1 MPVIE
6 TGRILKADS
15 LAQRGHSISY
25 QYTDIEQ
32 RCDEQLQAAQ
42 AQAEQII
49 LAAETH
55 AAELQAEAWQLG
67 HTTGSLQAETEF
79 DARVEAEVQERL
91 QERLQYIVPALQTA
105 TAQLIQDREQILL
118 QWESAAIQLSL
129 TLAERIVRRE
139 LQLQPGAP
147 RALIAEVLQL
157 TAGASSIVLRLHPT
171 DVQDIKAHSVEWQQL
186 LSTPATLK
194 VISDPQITRGG
205 CLVETPQGTIDGRI
219 ETQLARLASEL
230 MGTELA

>member
-6 TGRILKADS
+6 TSRILKADS
-15 LAQRGHSISY
+15 LSQRGRPISFEY
-25 QYTDIEQ
+25 ADIEQ
-32 RCDEQLQAAQ
+32 RCDAQLQAAQ

-49 LAAETH
+49 LAAEAH
-55 AAELQAEAWQLG
+55 AEELRTEAWQLG
-67 HTTGSLQAETEF
+67 HTTGGLQAEAEF
-79 DARVEAEVQERL
+79 DARVEAEVQQRL
-91 QERLQYIVPALQTA
+91 QERLQHIVPALQTA

-129 TLAERIVRRE
+129 TLAERVVRRE
-139 LQLQPGAP
+139 LQLQPEVP

-171 DVQDIKAHSVEWQQL
+171 DVTDIKAHSADWQQL
-186 LSTPATLK
+186 LATPANLK
-194 VISDPQITRGG
+194 VVADPQITRGG

-230 MGTELA
+230 MGNDLS